1 MENERTPAELEQIA
15 QAMAAER
22 VWAATLAIAPNLQ
35 GIYSTKQAGIK
46 PGTFV
51 INLDSKAWAE
61 SAVNLGIVIANAY
74 AAKMQELEAAAMQ
87 QAAQ

>member
-1 MENERTPAELEQIA
+1 MENERTPAELEQISR
-15 QAMAAER
+15 AMAAER
-22 VWAATLAIAPNLQ
+22 VWAATLAVAPNLQ
-35 GIYSTKQAGIK
+35 SIYSSKRPGIE
-46 PGTFV
+46 PGTTV

-61 SAVNLGIVIANAY
+61 TAVNLGIVIANAY